1 MQLEAGLTHCWSSGK
16 LSESHLLAGLGRDRL
31 GQEGSRWPGV
41 ELAQETPNTR
51 LSPSGE
57 LLVEVH
63 IASNISEG
71 TSVVVGTLLCGSRSE
86 DVGQELGMSS
96 LLVCHELEQT
106 TLVGV
111 DAGVFKLCHGECLQ
125 AIVEEIKLDPLLIET
140 EVERGVVEIRDGS
153 VAWVGDGVVTRGIDD
168 GDLRGEVMDYVS
180 LENEVIC

>member
-16 LSESHLLAGLGRDRL
+16 LSESHLLACLGRDRL

-96 LLVCHELEQT
+96 LLVCHELEQA
-106 TLVGV
+106 TLIGV
-111 DAGVFKLCHGECLQ
+111 DTGVLKLCHGECLQ
-125 AIVEEIKLDPLLIET
+125 TIVEEIELDPLLVET
-140 EVERGVVEIRDGS
+140 QVERGIVEIRNGS
-153 VAWVGDGVVTRGIDD
+153 VAWVGDGVVARGVDD
-168 GDLRGEVMDYVS
+168 GNLRGEVMDYVS
-180 LENEVIC
+180 LENNIIC